1 MREELFKKLTT
12 AIQEYDADSAG
23 ALSRQALD
31 EGIDPIDTLDVLTAA
46 IREIGDRFAS
56 GELFL
61 PELIAAAE
69 AMSRA
74 TAPLE
79 EEIQRQGKKK
89 ESLGTVLIG
98 TVYGD
103 IHDIGK
109 NMVATM
115 FKASGFQ
122 VIDSGV
128 NVKADAF
135 IEAVREKDPDILALS
150 ALLTTTAREQ
160 KKIIQSLQEHGIRDS
175 VKVIVGGGGIT
186 RQFAESIG
194 ADGYDATASG
204 AIVLGKRVLGLK
216 EGV

>member
-1 MREELFKKLTT
+1 MNEELFKNLKI
-12 AIQEYDADSAG
+12 AIQEYDADTAETL
-23 ALSRQALD
+23 ARQALE
-31 EGIDPIDTLDVLTAA
+31 EGIDPIATLDVLTAA
-46 IREIGDRFAS
+46 IREIGDKFAS

-74 TAPLE
+74 TGPLE

-98 TVYGD
+98 TVFGD

-128 NVKADAF
+128 NVKADTF
-135 IEAVREKDPDILALS
+135 IEAVRERGPDILALS

-160 KKIIQSLQEHGIRDS
+160 KKIIQSLQEKGIRES

-186 RQFAESIG
+186 RQFADSIG

-204 AIVLGKRVLGLK
+204 AIALGKKVLGLK